1 MADSENEI
9 LKVAKEETDS
19 EKNPVDSAL
28 EGAGAIQDYYG
39 GIEKLTQGDWTEG
52 LLSLGSAGFD
62 AASMIVSGG
71 NPLETLMSWG
81 FGWVIEHVDFLK
93 EPLDW
98 VAGNQDALDLEVQ
111 KWTTISKKV
120 QETAEQLTDE
130 VRKNTGDWKGAAA
143 DRYLEYVQEQ
153 LNAYRQLSDAAR
165 DAGAVVEICKIILD
179 VVRTLIRDLIT
190 DTLAKIVFI
199 LMRYPPPGYP
209 AALATEG
216 IPFAIKQGQKQL
228 TYVSKLQRAFVQAG
242 EFLRVLG
249 QVFQEALKKVSKYA
263 GEAGKYVADVA
274 GHVSGVAMHAGL
286 DNLSEIGKA
295 ATKEVTKGVLDYG
308 ASTENSESADDEAE
322 DEEKTT
328 INLNDSGVVGR
339 HGAAPAPAGVRQ
351 GENPIFEQQGGQRIS
366 GSL

>member
-1 MADSENEI
+1 MADGESKNAVLED
-9 LKVAKEETDS
+9 AKKETDS

-39 GIEKLTQGDWTEG
+39 GIEKLVQGDWTEG
-52 LLSLGSAGFD
+52 LLGLGSAGFD
-62 AASMIVSGG
+62 AASMIASGG

-98 VAGNQDALDLEVQ
+98 LTGNQDALDLEVQ

-120 QETAEQLTDE
+120 QETAEQLTAE
-130 VRKNTGDWKGAAA
+130 VRKNTGDWTGSVAN
-143 DRYLEYVQEQ
+143 RYLEYVQDQ
-153 LNAYRQLSDAAR
+153 LNAYRALSDAAR

-209 AALATEG
+209 AALAAEG
-216 IPFAIKQGQKQL
+216 VPFAVKQSQKSL
-228 TYVSKLQRAFVQAG
+228 TQVSKLQRAFLKAKELLGALG
-242 EFLRVLG
+242 EVL
-249 QVFQEALKKVSKYA
+249 LDLMKKWSKD
-263 GEAGKYVADVA
+263 GGKYIADVA
-274 GHVSGVAMHAGL
+274 GHIGGVAMQAGL
-286 DNLSEIGKA
+286 TTLAEIGKA
-295 ATKEVTKGVLDYG
+295 ATKEAVKGVLDYG
-308 ASTENSESADDEAE
+308 ASTENSESADDEKE
-322 DEEKTT
+322 DREKTT
-328 INLNDSGVVGR
+328 INPNDAGVVGR
-339 HGAAPAPAGVRQ
+339 GASAPSSSGVRQ
-351 GENPIFEQQGGQRIS
+351 GDDPIFEQQGGQRIS

>member
-1 MADSENEI
+1 MADGGGGN
-9 LKVAKEETDS
+9 KVLDEAKKETDS
-19 EKNPVDSAL
+19 EKRPVDSAL

-62 AASMIVSGG
+62 TASMIASGG

-98 VAGNQDALDLEVQ
+98 LTGNQDALDLEVQ

-120 QETAEQLTDE
+120 QETAEQLTAE
-130 VRKNTGDWKGAAA
+130 VKKNTGDWTGAVA

-153 LNAYRQLSDAAR
+153 LHSYRALSDAAR
-165 DAGAVVEICKIILD
+165 DAGAVVEVCKVILD

-199 LMRYPPPGYP
+199 LMRYPPPAYP
-209 AALATEG
+209 AALAAEG
-216 IPFAIKQGQKQL
+216 IPFAIGQSEKSL
-228 TYVSKLQRAFVQAG
+228 THVSKLQRC
-242 EFLRVLG
+242 FLRAKELL
-249 QVFQEALKKVSKYA
+249 EAVGLALLDLAKKWAKD
-263 GEAGKYVADVA
+263 GGKYVADVVS
-274 GHVSGVAMHAGL
+274 HVGGVAMHAGL
-286 DNLSEIGKA
+286 DTLGGLGKA
-295 ATKEVTKGVLDYG
+295 AVKEVTKGVLDYG
-308 ASTENSESADDEAE
+308 ASTENSESANDEEE
-322 DEEKTT
+322 DREKTT
-328 INLNDSGVVGR
+328 IDPKKSEVVGQ
-339 HGAAPAPAGVRQ
+339 GAAPASSGVRQ
-351 GENPIFEQQGGQRIS
+351 GEDPIFEQRGGQRIS